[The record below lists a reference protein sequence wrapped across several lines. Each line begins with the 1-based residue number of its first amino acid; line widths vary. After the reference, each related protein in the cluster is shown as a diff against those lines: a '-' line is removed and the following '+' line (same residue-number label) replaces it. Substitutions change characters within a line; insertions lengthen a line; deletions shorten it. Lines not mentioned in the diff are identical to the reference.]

1 LKVETGING
10 AKSSMEVEVVAKAE
24 RRRFTAEYKH
34 KVLWEADKCQQSGEI
49 GALLRREG
57 LYWSHLSNW
66 RKQRKSGEL
75 AGLSARKRGPQRREE
90 NPLADRVRELEGEN
104 ARLKRRAERAEGIVE
119 LQKKVS
125 EILGIELGES
135 AEKD

>member
-1 LKVETGING
+1 VG
-10 AKSSMEVEVVAKAE
+10 KAE
-24 RRRFTAEYKH
+24 RRRFTAEYKQ
-34 KVLWEADKCQQSGEI
+34 KVLREADNCQQPGEI

-57 LYWSHLSNW
+57 LYWSNLSNW

-75 AGLSARKRGPQRREE
+75 AGLSARKRGPQRREK
-90 NPLADRVRELEGEN
+90 NPLGERVRELEREN

-135 AEKD
+135 AGKD